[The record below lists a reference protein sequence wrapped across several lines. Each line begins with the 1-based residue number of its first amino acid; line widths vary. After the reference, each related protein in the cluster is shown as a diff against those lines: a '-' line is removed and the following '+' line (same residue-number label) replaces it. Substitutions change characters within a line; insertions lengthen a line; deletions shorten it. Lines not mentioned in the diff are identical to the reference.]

1 MTTYYFGDIEFG
13 RFSIE
18 GSKDSSP
25 VAIIHKINK
34 AKDFDNSQE
43 AWDYWTSSGS
53 ESYVSL
59 DAVDENNVQTPLN
72 PQTALPQVMGRGMG
86 SNRARLY

>member
-59 DAVDENNVQTPLN
+59 DAKDEDDVQYTLTFK
-72 PQTALPQVMGRGMG
+72 QHR
-86 SNRARLY
+86 S